1 MSQLI
6 GTDDLIAKLQRLSSQ
21 RQVEI
26 TGRAVHNAA
35 KNVVQAD
42 AKLRA
47 PVNGGDLRRGIKVR
61 RAGTN
66 NLPTAEVVSTSDH
79 GGYVE
84 FGTGPKGAENHAGI
98 SPNVNVSYRS
108 TPWYVHESQ
117 IDIGSYKFPKYGEFY
132 KMYGQVAQPYLYPA
146 LKDNEERVVASIS
159 RYVKR
164 KLTEEVSK

>member
-6 GTDDLIAKLQRLSSQ
+6 GADDLIAKLQRLSSQ

-47 PVNGGDLRRGIKVR
+47 PVNNDDLRPGIKVR
-61 RAGTN
+61 MAKSDRA
-66 NLPTAEVVSTSDH
+66 PRAEVVSTSDH
-79 GGYVE
+79 GAYVE
-84 FGTGPKGAENHAGI
+84 FGTGPKGAANHAGI
-98 SPNVNVSYRS
+98 SPDVNVSYRS

-117 IDIGSYKFPKYGEFY
+117 IEVGPYKFPKHGEFY

-146 LKDNEERVVASIS
+146 LKDNKKRVVANIG
-159 RYVKR
+159 RYIKR
-164 KLTEEVSK
+164 KLAEEVSK

>member
-1 MSQLI
+1 MSRLI
-6 GTDDLIAKLQRLSSQ
+6 GADDLIAKLQRLSSQ

-26 TGRAVHNAA
+26 TRTAVHNAA

-47 PVNGGDLRRGIKVR
+47 PVKNDDLRPGIKVR
-61 RAGTN
+61 MAKSDRA
-66 NLPTAEVVSTSDH
+66 PRAEVVSTSDH
-79 GGYVE
+79 GAYVE
-84 FGTGPKGAENHAGI
+84 FGTGPKGAANHAGI
-98 SPNVNVSYRS
+98 SPDVNVSYRS

-117 IDIGSYKFPKYGEFY
+117 IDIGHYKFPKHGEFY

-146 LKDNEERVVASIS
+146 LKDNEERVVANIS

-164 KLTEEVSK
+164 KLIEEVSK

>member
-6 GTDDLIAKLQRLSSQ
+6 GADRLISKLKRLSSQ
-21 RQVEI
+21 RQTEI
-26 TGRAVHNAA
+26 MAKAVHNAA

-47 PVNGGDLRRGIKVR
+47 PANNGDLRAGIKVR
-61 RAGTN
+61 MSKSGNPR
-66 NLPTAEVVSTSDH
+66 AEVVSISDH
-79 GGYVE
+79 GGFVE
-84 FGTGPKGAENHAGI
+84 FGTGPKGAANHAGI

-117 IDIGSYKFPKYGEFY
+117 IDVGPYRFQKIGEFY
-132 KMYGQVAQPYLYPA
+132 KMFGQVAQPYLYPA
-146 LKDNEERVVASIS
+146 LKDNEERVTKNIN

-164 KLTEEVSK
+164 KLVEEVSK